1 MKQRVI
7 KFRAWSEKFSGMI
20 YPNDTDYQIKIG
32 NGDIHSVWSVWK
44 DGRDDECV
52 EIMQFTGLLDKNG
65 KEIYEGDI
73 ILNPLS
79 TKPEDKGF
87 LVSWMVHGFYLSN
100 VRGNMFEH
108 EENKFIPFD
117 DIETN
122 FEIIGNIYEHPNLL
136 NPKQWKIKL

>member
-1 MKQRVI
+1 MKQREM
-7 KFRAWSEKFSGMI
+7 KFRAWHKANNTMLDLEKLT
-20 YPNDTDYQIKIG
+20 PLA
-32 NGDIHSVWSVWK
+32 IHTKLQKAGGGLFIPKSNALV
-44 DGRDDECV
+44 
-52 EIMQFTGLLDKNG
+52 IMQFTGLLDKNG

-117 DIETN
+117 NIETN

-136 NPKQWKIKL
+136 NPQP